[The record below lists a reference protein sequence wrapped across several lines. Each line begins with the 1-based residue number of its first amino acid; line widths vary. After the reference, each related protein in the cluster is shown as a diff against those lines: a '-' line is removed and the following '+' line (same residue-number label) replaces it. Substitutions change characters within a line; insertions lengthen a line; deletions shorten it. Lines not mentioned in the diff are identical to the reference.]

1 MAQTTKDISE
11 ILASVA
17 QPNKDNLT
25 VYNLM
30 NEWFNPRPALMK
42 HVIVI
47 QMIASFIVGLFL
59 IVTAG
64 DTLTPESLMIA
75 ILGFLIFVAAGFGV
89 YSKL

>member
-1 MAQTTKDISE
+1 
-11 ILASVA
+11 
-17 QPNKDNLT
+17 
-25 VYNLM
+25 
-30 NEWFNPRPALMK
+30 MK

-75 ILGFLIFVAAGFGV
+75 ILGFMIFVAAGFGV